1 MRTIAIG
8 IIFFHFISCSG
19 MIIYPNRIKSVE
31 NLKGIKCG
39 SYKYIISTNSDIRI
53 GRDSFGIMNDGIF
66 SAIDECNLS
75 NSQKEVLVTIQI
87 GDTKGENRSDGRT
100 LSSLPFAISSAS
112 VLPIASDVYLSI
124 KFHDT
129 DSQRKASYEYTV
141 ITVFNP
147 LFLFFKLDYDYN
159 KRNVRA
165 NFYEPLKIAI
175 LNFESMQK
183 NYEK

>member
-1 MRTIAIG
+1 MRSIAIG
-8 IIFFHFISCSG
+8 IIFLQFISCSG
-19 MIIYPNRIKSVE
+19 MVIYPNRIKSVE
-31 NLKGIKCG
+31 NLKGITCG

-53 GRDSFGIMNDGIF
+53 GRDSFGIINDGIF

-100 LSSLPFAISSAS
+100 LSSLLFAISSAS

-159 KRNVRA
+159 KRNADA